1 MWGLKDVALFS
12 NAGMMQVE
20 SPRQDAALKP
30 PSQSE
35 TALDISL
42 EHKSNPE
49 TSALGIVNPVFS
61 GVTQALAARM

>member
-1 MWGLKDVALFS
+1 MEDFFE
-12 NAGMMQVE
+12 M
-20 SPRQDAALKP
+20 SPSSKLKP
-30 PSQSE
+30 SSQSE